1 MKNINLSIIIPSYN
15 EANRIEN
22 TLKTVRNYLAK
33 VNWKTEVIVVDDGSQ
48 DGTTARVTDFMED
61 WESLLLVKYPKNC
74 GNGFSVKN
82 GILHASGRVVLFT
95 DADLSTPVEEIP
107 KLIEPIIRNESDLTF
122 GSRALDRSLIGV
134 HQSLTREF
142 SGRIFNWLVQML
154 IGLPFKD
161 TQCGFKAFRRQAI
174 MPFIGQQRIRGF
186 GFDPEIL
193 FLAKIN
199 GLRLQE
205 IPIRWNHHEGTKVRF
220 FQDSLKMFLGLIQ
233 IRLNQLF
240 GRYS

>member
-48 DGTTARVTDFMED
+48 DGTTARVTDFMEK
-61 WESLLLVKYPKNC
+61 WKSLLLIENPKNC
-74 GNGFSVKN
+74 GKGFSVKI